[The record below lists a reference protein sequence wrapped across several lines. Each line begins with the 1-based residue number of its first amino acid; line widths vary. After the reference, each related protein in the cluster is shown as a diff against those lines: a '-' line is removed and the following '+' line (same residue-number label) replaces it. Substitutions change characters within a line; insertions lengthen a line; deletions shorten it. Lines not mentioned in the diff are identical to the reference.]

1 MKNIEKSGR
10 AVGGVGQSLRSEP
23 RRTGSCRWARG
34 WGGGWAAP
42 ADGVRSG
49 SAPAVKNDLTLAA
62 ASGLRRPTALS
73 RGPFGSDRAV
83 RERALLEGGG
93 DPNEGGLD
101 VFAGIK
107 CADPHVPFAAL
118 AEAGAWGAD
127 DLSFVEQRVKKCP

>member
-34 WGGGWAAP
+34 WGRLGSAHGRGA
-42 ADGVRSG
+42 GC
-49 SAPAVKNDLTLAA
+49 SAPAVKDDLTLGG
-62 ASGLRRPTALS
+62 ASGLRLPTALS